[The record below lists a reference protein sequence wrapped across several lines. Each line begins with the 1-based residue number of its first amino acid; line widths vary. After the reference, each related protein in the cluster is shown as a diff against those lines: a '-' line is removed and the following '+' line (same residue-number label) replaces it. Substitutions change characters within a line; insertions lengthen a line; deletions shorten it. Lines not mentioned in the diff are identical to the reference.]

1 MTDTLAPPAPA
12 AHPRGQGPA
21 RITTRPGSSPAG
33 WPALGARR
41 CAAPTA
47 FLLLWEL
54 APRLGLVDRVFL
66 PPLSE
71 VLDTLLVLVRN
82 GQMGEHVAASLGR
95 GLTGFLIAVAT
106 AIPLGI
112 LVAWYRPVC
121 DLLAPLLEV
130 FRNTAAL
137 ALLPVFVLLFGIGET
152 SKIALVVYACTFPI
166 LLNTI
171 TGVRTVDPL
180 LVKAAVVPGLL
191 TGGLLPEVVLP
202 AAVPSVFTGIRMA
215 GGLLDPR
222 PGGREMVGAK
232 AGLGYLDQRLPA
244 QLPDHPHVRG
254 DHRDRR
260 GRAAPQPAPGVP
272 VERRFSRWR
281 LDHV

>member
-12 AHPRGQGPA
+12 AHPRGQDRPA
-21 RITTRPGSSPAG
+21 SPPTGQFARLA
-33 WPALGARR
+33 ALGARR

-71 VLDTLLVLVRN
+71 VLGTLLVLVRN

-180 LVKAAVVPGLL
+180 LVKAAVSLGFSPVSVF
-191 TGGLLPEVVLP
+191 TKVVLP

-215 GGLLDPR
+215 GTSSILVLVAA
-222 PGGREMVGAK
+222 EMVGARS
-232 AGLGYLDQRLPA
+232 GLGYLVQA
-244 QLPDHPHVRG
+244 SQLNFQITHMYAG
-254 DHRDRR
+254 IIAI
-260 GRAAPQPAPGVP
+260 AAVGLLLNQLLVSL
-272 VERRFSRWR
+272 ERRFSRWR